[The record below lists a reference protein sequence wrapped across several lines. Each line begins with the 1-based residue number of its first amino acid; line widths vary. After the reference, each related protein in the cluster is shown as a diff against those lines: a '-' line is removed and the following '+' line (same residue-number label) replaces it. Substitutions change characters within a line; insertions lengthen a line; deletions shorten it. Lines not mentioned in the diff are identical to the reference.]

1 MTMIVKKPI
10 LPGRVRRIPGSFS
23 WVDHGLVRD
32 RHLEKCSHTAAALY
46 LFLVC
51 VGDRQGLSYYSDETL
66 AAKLRMAAGLLEQ
79 ARSELIRNDLVAWR
93 RPMYQVLSLEPATE
107 RRASQ
112 VAMSLGAILRQAG
125 EAAHD

>member
-1 MTMIVKKPI
+1 M
-10 LPGRVRRIPGSFS
+10 
-23 WVDHGLVRD
+23 D
-32 RHLEKCSHTAAALY
+32 RHLDRCSHAAAALY

-51 VGDRQGLSYYSDETL
+51 VADREGLSYYSDETL
-66 AAKLRMAAGLLEQ
+66 AAKLRLETGLLEQ

-107 RRASQ
+107 RRASRA
-112 VAMSLGAILRQAG
+112 AMSLGDILRQAG